1 MTSSTARPRPSDRII
16 GVLDAGSFKT
26 VCLIATV
33 DAEGQPAR
41 IAGIGVTR
49 SAGIKSGLIVDL
61 AAAETAIG
69 GAIAHAERMVGAR
82 LRHIDIA
89 VNCGRL
95 SSLCFAAN
103 APVPGGVIERETV
116 RRVSTAGRAH
126 AQRNGR
132 LLLQLETL
140 GYRLDGA
147 TPTRD
152 PVGMAAGRLTAQ
164 FHAITADPPAIGNL
178 TRTVERCHLSPRRLV
193 AGPAA
198 SALAVTSEEERR
210 SGVVVI
216 DIGAGVTGIAAFQDG
231 QLIHTDTVA
240 IGGEHVTLDIVHA
253 LRTPLEQAERI
264 KTLYGTVVI
273 AQSDQHD
280 VFSYAVG
287 GDGDGFEQRT
297 TKADLARIIQARMAD
312 LLQLVRGRLA
322 NAGLLDASV
331 ARIVICGGGSG
342 ISGLQSFAEGILKC
356 PVREGRPRKLPGLPP
371 LYESAAFAGVIG
383 VLSAGAESTANDL
396 LGPDGDNASFGYFRQ
411 VGQWLKEGF

>member
-178 TRTVERCHLSPRRLV
+178 TRTVERCVLTPTCAR
-193 AGPAA
+193 AWA
-198 SALAVTSEEERR
+198 SA
-210 SGVVVI
+210 
-216 DIGAGVTGIAAFQDG
+216 
-231 QLIHTDTVA
+231 
-240 IGGEHVTLDIVHA
+240 
-253 LRTPLEQAERI
+253 
-264 KTLYGTVVI
+264 
-273 AQSDQHD
+273 
-280 VFSYAVG
+280 
-287 GDGDGFEQRT
+287 
-297 TKADLARIIQARMAD
+297 
-312 LLQLVRGRLA
+312 
-322 NAGLLDASV
+322 
-331 ARIVICGGGSG
+331 
-342 ISGLQSFAEGILKC
+342 
-356 PVREGRPRKLPGLPP
+356 RP
-371 LYESAAFAGVIG
+371 
-383 VLSAGAESTANDL
+383 
-396 LGPDGDNASFGYFRQ
+396 
-411 VGQWLKEGF
+411 